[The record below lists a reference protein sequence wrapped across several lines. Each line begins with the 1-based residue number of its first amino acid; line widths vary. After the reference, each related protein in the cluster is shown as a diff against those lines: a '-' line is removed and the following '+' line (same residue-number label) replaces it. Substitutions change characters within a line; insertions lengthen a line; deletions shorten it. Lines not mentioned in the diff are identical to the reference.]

1 MDTKRVKRL
10 LVVLMGPLGGALAAV
25 ACAPVFS
32 DFQSAKL
39 VGPGRVELT
48 PSASRVSFSG
58 EDGGRVQDEYGV
70 QVGAGVLDRLD
81 LRAGYVRMQ
90 VADGGGGINAVGF
103 GPKIGLVKDRVAL
116 AVPVGFA
123 FGQDVEIGKTW
134 TVHPTLLLT
143 QPVVPRLEVN
153 ASVKGLIPLSKDG
166 GDTLVAVNLGLALG
180 DLERW
185 AIRPEIGFLFNPGE
199 SGHFTHLGLGF
210 TVFAGKKKPSRF

>member
-1 MDTKRVKRL
+1 MEAKRSRRL
-10 LVVLMGPLGGALAAV
+10 LFLGLLGGAMAAV
-25 ACAPVFS
+25 ACVPVFS

-39 VGPGRVELT
+39 AGPGRVEIT
-48 PSASRVSFSG
+48 PSASTVSVSG
-58 EDGGRVQDEYGV
+58 EDEGHVQDEYGV
-70 QVGAGVLDRLD
+70 QVGTGVLDRLD
-81 LRAGYVRMQ
+81 LRARYVR
-90 VADGGGGINAVGF
+90 VEGINGVGF
-103 GPKIGLVKDRVAL
+103 GPKIGLVKDRLAL

-123 FGQDVEIGKTW
+123 FGEDVETGKTW

-199 SGHFTHLGLGF
+199 SGHFIHLGLGF
-210 TVFAGKKKPSRF
+210 TVFAGKRKPTGF